1 MINDASAMAENG
13 GRDRGLRDRMND
25 LSIAAIVFLCTI
37 AGALL
42 GIFLST
48 RLPKPHRE
56 NDSKTAVQLVMGL
69 IASVAALVLG
79 LLISSTHSSF
89 DAQQTEVRQLAVH
102 LFELDRILVRFGED
116 GVEARHLLHAIV
128 VSDAKR
134 IWPEGGFE
142 RDYQPLQAQVEGET
156 LRDRIANISPKTD
169 ALRFYQTRAL
179 QLATTMGETRLLL
192 GEQERGALSWPFLVV
207 LVFWLAFLFVGFGLF
222 VRVNATVLA
231 ALTIGALSVAGAI
244 FLILEMNSPYSG
256 VMRISDAPIRD
267 VLRQMAP

>member
-1 MINDASAMAENG
+1 MSSLLIAM
-13 GRDRGLRDRMND
+13 
-25 LSIAAIVFLCTI
+25 IVFVCTI

-48 RLPKPHRE
+48 KLPKHHRE
-56 NDSKTAVQLVMGL
+56 SDSKSAVQLVMGL

-89 DAQQTEVRQLAVH
+89 DAQQAEVRQLGVH
-102 LFELDRILVRFGED
+102 LYELDRILGRFGDD
-116 GVEARHLLHAIV
+116 GGDARRLLRAIV

-134 IWPEGGFE
+134 IWPDNPGFK
-142 RDYQPLQAQVEGET
+142 RDYQPLQAQIEGET
-156 LRDRIANISPKTD
+156 LRDRIARLSPTTD

-179 QLATTMGETRLLL
+179 QLATTVGETRLLL

-222 VRVNATVLA
+222 ARVNATVLA